1 MQVIFDASKVQP
13 IDEEGFKVQPLN
25 YYGFLLHV
33 KCSDKIHSMT
43 YQPIIIIIA
52 GTTYFLVDL
61 VFLKKGVKSRAFGM
75 LLLIIGLVVSI
86 VFIAMGINA
95 STDRTNKVR
104 DDYFLTFTICAIL
117 SSDHLQ
123 NRYHSKPSEI
133 FIEEQTQKIL

>member
-1 MQVIFDASKVQP
+1 M
-13 IDEEGFKVQPLN
+13 N

-33 KCSDKIHSMT
+33 KCSDKIHSMA
-43 YQPIIIIIA
+43 YQPINIIIA

-75 LLLIIGLVVSI
+75 LLLIFGLVVPI

-95 STDRTNKVR
+95 SIDRTNKVR
-104 DDYFLTFTICAIL
+104 DDYFSTFTICAFL

-123 NRYHSKPSEI
+123 KRYHSKPSEI